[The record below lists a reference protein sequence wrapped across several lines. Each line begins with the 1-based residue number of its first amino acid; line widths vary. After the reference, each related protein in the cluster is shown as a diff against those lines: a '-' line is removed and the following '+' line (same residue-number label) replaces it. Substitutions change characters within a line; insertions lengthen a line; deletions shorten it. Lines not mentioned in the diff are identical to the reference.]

1 VLASSPI
8 DVNLAKQLNILLG
21 NLGVKDEKILID
33 PTTGGL
39 GYGLEY
45 SYSVIERDKM
55 AGLTQEDIKLQYP
68 IVCNVAQEIW
78 KTKEAKLTQEDDPK
92 LGDEKKRTILLESV
106 SAMSMLIAGADVVI
120 MRHPESIAL
129 VQEMIKE
136 LTSRGI

>member
-1 VLASSPI
+1 
-8 DVNLAKQLNILLG
+8 
-21 NLGVKDEKILID
+21 
-33 PTTGGL
+33 
-39 GYGLEY
+39 
-45 SYSVIERDKM
+45 VIERDKM